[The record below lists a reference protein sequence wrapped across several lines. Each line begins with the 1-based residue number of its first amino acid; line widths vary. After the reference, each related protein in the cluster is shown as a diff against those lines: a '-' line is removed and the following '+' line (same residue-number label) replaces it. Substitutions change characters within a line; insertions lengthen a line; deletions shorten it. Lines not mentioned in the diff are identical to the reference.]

1 MLRVIRLIA
10 VDESQPEAAEGSKD
24 SGLQNMWKSQY
35 QADASNFTDFFIAYA
50 TLPGYCD
57 MHDIATTKFTQSFD
71 NICTV
76 FDIHFYFFKNL
87 LLYFFTDSY
96 IFCR

>member
-1 MLRVIRLIA
+1 MLCVIHLIA

-35 QADASNFTDFFIAYA
+35 RADASIFTDFLIAYA

-57 MHDIATTKFTQSFD
+57 MHDITTTKFTQLFG

-76 FDIHFYFFKNL
+76 FEIHFDFFKNL
-87 LLYFFTDSY
+87 LLYFRTENY

>member
-1 MLRVIRLIA
+1 MLRVIHLIT
-10 VDESQPEAAEGSKD
+10 VDESEQEAAEGSKD

-35 QADASNFTDFFIAYA
+35 RADASNFTDFLIAYA

-57 MHDIATTKFTQSFD
+57 MHDIATTKFTQSFG

-76 FDIHFYFFKNL
+76 SKIHFYFF
-87 LLYFFTDSY
+87 
-96 IFCR
+96 